1 MVLQHTSGKENLAA
15 DTLSRNTDKVE
26 ADIPDVD
33 APEPGEV
40 TRRIARATRQ
50 SEKIR
55 RFTDYTPKDIP
66 PIGEQ
71 DKNCQKY
78 HLFSIFQKK
87 GPKQPI
93 TCILT

>member
-40 TRRIARATRQ
+40 TRRIARTTRQ
-50 SEKIR
+50 SEKAK
-55 RFTDYTPKDIP
+55 RFTDYTPKDIVL
-66 PIGEQ
+66 IGEQ
-71 DKNCQKY
+71 GMNCQKY
-78 HLFSIFQKK
+78 
-87 GPKQPI
+87 
-93 TCILT
+93 